1 MRTKNTRQTITAPD
15 NIVTDAAILLQRVG
29 VVKICEQ
36 SLLNTIHEKI
46 DAQALVTHA
55 AKLFVNRGQ
64 QGLITFESLLNTL
77 AEQAA

>member
-29 VVKICEQ
+29 VVKICEA
-36 SLLNTIHEKI
+36 SLLNTIHENI

-64 QGLITFESLLNTL
+64 QGLICSPCLWG
-77 AEQAA
+77 

>member
-15 NIVTDAAILLQRVG
+15 NIVTDTAILLQRVG
-29 VVKICEQ
+29 VVKICEA
-36 SLLNTIHEKI
+36 SLLNTIHENI